1 MGVKRSRLGWLVSGR
16 AMAAFGLIAVLAALT
31 GAHTLR
37 QQVEA
42 RAVLG
47 ATASARIIVSLV
59 VARNITDSEINSAG
73 TAGSV
78 QIDMDEDV
86 AELRGAGQLVDL
98 EVWSMADGRVVY
110 TDAGHRAGASLGTD
124 ELRRARQGSF
134 VGSRSRDGQLALVVF
149 LPYDPDGGEDFR
161 AVAEVQLPAD
171 PIDDSVRLWTAVVYA
186 GAATAVVLT
195 LSMII
200 AVRRRHRRNEHAARH
215 DSLTGLGNRLLL
227 AEATEETLAAAVP
240 GRSTAMLLL
249 DLDGFKEVNDTLG
262 HDAGDQLLVVIA
274 DRLRDSA
281 AGAQALIRLG
291 GDEFVVLVS
300 GLAGAADAVLAAEGI
315 RLALRRPIVI
325 ADLPVEIDASF
336 GVALAPQHGG
346 DLTTL
351 LKHADVAMYEAK
363 RAGTGVVVYDMSTDS
378 RKAQHL
384 SVLAELR
391 AGIEAGEL
399 RLHYQPKCHPD
410 GRIDEVEALVR
421 WQHPTRGLLPPTDFV
436 PLAERTSLIKPLT
449 AWVLQEAARQGGR
462 WRTQGRELNIAV
474 NVSARN
480 LLDDELI
487 GTLTDAAEAGGIR
500 VQSLRL
506 EITETA
512 VMTDPV
518 RVNRTLAELSR
529 LGVHVSI
536 DDFGVGYTSL
546 SYLST
551 LPVRALKIDKMFVT
565 DLLTNPVD
573 EILVR
578 NVIHLARDLGLDSV
592 AEGVESPEVWQRL
605 AELGCDE
612 IQGYVLTRPL
622 PADDFNDWL
631 DDWRPETGPGY
642 EAFGHETVA
651 EAGTH

>member
-1 MGVKRSRLGWLVSGR
+1 VGLISGR
-16 AMAAFGLIAVLAALT
+16 G
-31 GAHTLR
+31 
-37 QQVEA
+37 
-42 RAVLG
+42 
-47 ATASARIIVSLV
+47 
-59 VARNITDSEINSAG
+59 
-73 TAGSV
+73 
-78 QIDMDEDV
+78 
-86 AELRGAGQLVDL
+86 
-98 EVWSMADGRVVY
+98 
-110 TDAGHRAGASLGTD
+110 
-124 ELRRARQGSF
+124 
-134 VGSRSRDGQLALVVF
+134 
-149 LPYDPDGGEDFR
+149 
-161 AVAEVQLPAD
+161 
-171 PIDDSVRLWTAVVYA
+171 
-186 GAATAVVLT
+186 
-195 LSMII
+195 
-200 AVRRRHRRNEHAARH
+200 
-215 DSLTGLGNRLLL
+215 
-227 AEATEETLAAAVP
+227 
-240 GRSTAMLLL
+240 
-249 DLDGFKEVNDTLG
+249 
-262 HDAGDQLLVVIA
+262 
-274 DRLRDSA
+274 
-281 AGAQALIRLG
+281 
-291 GDEFVVLVS
+291 
-300 GLAGAADAVLAAEGI
+300 GAADAVLAAEGI

-421 WQHPTRGLLPPTDFV
+421 WQHPTRGLLSPADFV

-480 LLDDELI
+480 LVDDELI

-518 RVNRTLAELSR
+518 RVNKTLAELSR

-642 EAFGHETVA
+642 EASGHEAVA